1 MNSNIRNGDVYNIG
15 QTVNGV
21 FSFLWINDKWYY
33 FTERLS
39 REYEYDQE
47 DLTATIKDINE
58 VENVRFVKN
67 IFDQRNIMLK

>member
-67 IFDQRNIMLK
+67 IFD